1 MRILLAMAMTAVLAG
16 GAAAAQP
23 TGCDSSASRQ
33 LDFWLGNWSLS
44 HVQDGKTVQSRNHV
58 TKVLDGCAVQEDFE
72 GPPGTPLVGRS
83 LSVFDTT
90 TGQWRQ
96 TWVDNGGGY
105 LEFTGGM
112 EGDRMVLRREFTR
125 AGRRIQQRMVFQ
137 DIAADRLLWLWQHSD
152 DAGSTWKTDWE
163 IAYRRADGR

>member
-1 MRILLAMAMTAVLAG
+1 MAMALAC

-23 TGCDSSASRQ
+23 TGCDSPASHQ
-33 LDFWLGNWSLS
+33 LDFWLGDWTLS
-44 HVQDGKTVQSRNHV
+44 HVQKGKAVQSHNRV
-58 TKVLDGCAVQEDFE
+58 TKVLGGCAVQEDFD
-72 GPPGTPLVGRS
+72 GMPGTPLVGRS

-96 TWVDNGGGY
+96 TWVDNSGAY

-125 AGRRIQQRMVFQ
+125 AGHRILQRMVFQ
-137 DIAADRLLWLWQHSD
+137 DIAADRLRWLWQHSD
-152 DAGSTWKTDWE
+152 DGGANWKTDWE
-163 IAYRRADGR
+163 IAYQRAEPRQADRR